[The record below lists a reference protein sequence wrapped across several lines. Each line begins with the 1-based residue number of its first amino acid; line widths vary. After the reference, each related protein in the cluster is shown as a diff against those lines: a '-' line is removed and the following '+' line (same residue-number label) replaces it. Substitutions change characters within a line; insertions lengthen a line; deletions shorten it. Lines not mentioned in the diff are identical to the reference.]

1 MLQPAIMT
9 TLGVHRHQRGFSL
22 LELVIVIAII
32 VLLLVIA
39 VDKLLPLR
47 VDAERTAMENVLGA
61 LKSALNIE
69 VAAHI
74 AKGQIPLLAALQDSN
89 PMNRLSEQPKNYAG
103 EFDAP
108 DPIAIEGGQWYFDRH
123 DHSLVYR
130 VSNVESFQTS
140 LPDPPRARFAVRLD
154 YDDMNGNNS
163 FDKGIDAI
171 RGVKLEALEA
181 YTWSER

>member
-1 MLQPAIMT
+1 VTPET
-9 TLGVHRHQRGFSL
+9 TLGVSRNQRGFSL

-74 AKGQIPLLAALQDSN
+74 ARGQIPLLVSLQDSN

-108 DPIAIEGGQWYFDRH
+108 DPAVIEGGQWYFDRH
-123 DHSLVYR
+123 DHTLVYR
-130 VSNVESFQTS
+130 VSNVESFQTPLS
-140 LPDPPRARFAVRLD
+140 GPARARFAVRLD
-154 YDDMNGNNS
+154 YDDMNGNSS
-163 FDKGIDAI
+163 FDMGVDAI
-171 RGVKLEALEA
+171 RGVRLEALET
-181 YTWSER
+181 YSWIDG